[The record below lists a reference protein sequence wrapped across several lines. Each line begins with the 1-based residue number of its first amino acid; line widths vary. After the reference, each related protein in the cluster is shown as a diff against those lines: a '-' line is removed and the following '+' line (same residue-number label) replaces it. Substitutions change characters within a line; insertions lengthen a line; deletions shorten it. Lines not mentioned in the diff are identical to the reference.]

1 MFISVTSSTQGIIL
15 LEIQEIS
22 RIVEDATSGAV
33 VVCLLGSQDK
43 IEPSETMDQIFD
55 QQNVTGRNLGMI
67 LITNQRTG
75 NREIWFTKDLLM
87 IVAEPGGG
95 SKLLQKIRKETIV
108 ASETLTTILAYQG
121 ATKNLGLISAT
132 VTSVSPNQQYL
143 FVDKMI
149 RQIVS
154 SDPTNV
160 ASAAIIDMKGSW
172 SSYTVVETVAVL
184 TAAMPT

>member
-1 MFISVTSSTQGIIL
+1 
-15 LEIQEIS
+15 
-22 RIVEDATSGAV
+22 
-33 VVCLLGSQDK
+33 
-43 IEPSETMDQIFD
+43 
-55 QQNVTGRNLGMI
+55 
-67 LITNQRTG
+67 
-75 NREIWFTKDLLM
+75 M

-149 RQIVS
+149 QKIVS

-160 ASAAIIDMKGSW
+160 ASPAIIDMKGSW
-172 SSYTVVETVAVL
+172 SSYTVVETVAAL